1 MIDKR
6 SYSLSAKTSIGVYA
20 LVLITFSLTA
30 AVSFISNSKH
40 IRKDVAHSVLLM
52 AEKKQTELDMNFAA
66 IEEAVYVAENY
77 ILKTLDEE
85 RLLND
90 SSYEEKYMEEIADV
104 MTNYPGNP
112 KGVVSVYFRMEQ
124 ERFGPKKGIFYR
136 GNKRTGFVKIRN
148 TDLSMYS
155 TGQTEYVGWYYI
167 PVWAKKPVWMNPYE
181 NKNLDTQIIAF
192 VSPVYR
198 NEKLLGVVGMDIKL
212 AVLKDIVDTLPTDN
226 ALALLIGSEKNL
238 IYSNRSH
245 LFNNAV
251 DQSANVTSIFDLFKG
266 GNSHSMEDFYWNRMK
281 HTGLVKKLENGM
293 SLVIALPHTVY
304 STTMFNLFMT
314 FATILL
320 VIFSLTW
327 VMVNFAADRI
337 IRPIRILTEATF
349 KLSRGELY
357 INIPYKSNNELGILS
372 DNIRKMTSQMREY
385 IDYIRDQTVRE
396 REAKEAAI
404 SESESKSEF
413 LASMYLSMH
422 EIDLEHNTFTEIHSR
437 KNIGD
442 AVRRSVGN
450 ARAIL
455 PEVMQE
461 MSDETSW
468 DSLLPFVNLD
478 TINDRLKGRITVA
491 QEFLGVG
498 GKWCRGRFIAMDRK
512 PDGTLTHVLW
522 AVEYIDAEKKE
533 REQLQT
539 ESARMKFEA
548 EKNAAAN
555 QAKSAFLANMS
566 HEIRTPINA
575 VLGMDEMILRESADK
590 TILGYAA
597 NIKSAGTNLLEIVN
611 EILDFSK
618 IEAGKME
625 ILPEEYEIQSVI
637 TDLFNMIDE
646 RAKHKKLKFILDVN
660 KKIPKILCGD
670 FVRIKQCILNL
681 LTNAIKY
688 TRKGSVTFSV
698 DYEKV
703 GGDKIMLEVRVKD
716 TGIGI
721 KKADMEKLCS
731 PFERIDEEKNRT
743 IEGTGLGMSIVTRI
757 LAMMDSK
764 LEIESEYGQ
773 GSEFS
778 FRIAQKVIDW
788 TEIGDIN
795 AKNKKNKIRIAN
807 YKEKLHAPKAHL
819 LFVDDTDMNLE
830 VIKGLLKKTAMKIDT
845 VLSGKEALEK
855 VQENC
860 YDIIFIDHRM
870 PEMDGIETLHAMQSL
885 SGNLCKDKPCVALT
899 ANAIS
904 GVRQMY
910 IDEGFTD
917 YLTKPVNPEKLE
929 NMIIKYL
936 PGDYLET
943 SAEEPEEALS
953 DEECEKLAD
962 GTNPFIEKL
971 NSIEEIDVM
980 SGLTNCGSAAIL
992 EFSIKKFYSS
1002 VSDRVVEIQQFFEGE
1017 DWSNYAIKIHAL
1029 KSTSRLIG
1037 AMGLSMRAENLELS
1051 ADKGE
1056 TEEILENHKT
1066 LMNDF
1071 LAFKKKLEV
1080 LFDEDAGAEKP
1091 LISEAELSA
1100 NIKKIGNFAESFDI
1114 DGVDSVMSELSK
1126 FKIPEE
1132 YKDKVEKIHSMI
1144 ENVDFISL
1152 QELLKGS

>member
-1 MIDKR
+1 MIDKHG
-6 SYSLSAKTSIGVYA
+6 YSLRAKTSIGVYA
-20 LVLITFSLTA
+20 LVLLTFSLTVG
-30 AVSFISNSKH
+30 VSFLNGSRH
-40 IRKDVAHSVLLM
+40 IKQNVAQTVILM
-52 AEKKQTELDMNFAA
+52 AEKKQTELDMNFTAV
-66 IEEAVYVAENY
+66 EEAVNVAQSY
-77 ILKTLDEE
+77 ILRTLDED
-85 RLLND
+85 RILQD
-90 SSYEEKYMEEIADV
+90 SSYMEKYMDRLAGV
-104 MTNYPGNP
+104 MTNYSGNP
-112 KGVVSVYFRMEQ
+112 KGVVSVFFRMEQ
-124 ERFGPKKGIFYR
+124 ERFGPKTGIFYR

-155 TGQTEYVGWYYI
+155 ANQTEYVGWYYI
-167 PVWAKKPVWMNPYE
+167 PVWAKQPVWMTPYE
-181 NKNLDTQIIAF
+181 NRALDTQIITY
-192 VSPVYR
+192 VSPVYKNDR
-198 NEKLLGVVGMDIKL
+198 LLGVAGMDIKL
-212 AVLKDIVDTLPTDN
+212 AALKEIVDTLPADN
-226 ALALLIGSEKNL
+226 ALALLIGNEKNL

-245 LFNNAV
+245 ILNNAL

-266 GNSHSMEDFYWNRMK
+266 GSSHSMEEFYWNRMK
-281 HTGLVKKLENGM
+281 HTGLIKRLVNGM
-293 SLVIALPHTVY
+293 NLVIALPHTVY
-304 STTMFNLFMT
+304 SATMFNLFIT

-320 VIFSLTW
+320 VVFSITW

-337 IRPIRILTEATF
+337 IQPIRILTEATF

-357 INIPYKSNNELGILS
+357 ISIPYKSNNELGHLA
-372 DNIRKMTSQMREY
+372 DNIRKMTSQMKEY
-385 IDYIRDQTVRE
+385 IDYIRDQTARE

-450 ARAIL
+450 ARSIL

-478 TINDRLKGRITVA
+478 TINERLKGRITVA

-512 PDGTLTHVLW
+512 PDGSLNHVLW

-548 EKNAAAN
+548 ERNAAAN

-575 VLGMDEMILRESADK
+575 VLGMDEMILREAADK

-625 ILPEEYEIQSVI
+625 ILPEEYEIRSVI

-646 RAKHKKLKFILDVN
+646 RARHKKLEFILDVN
-660 KKIPKILCGD
+660 QKLPKILCGD

-698 DYEKV
+698 DYEKA

-764 LEIESEYGQ
+764 LEIQSEYGK

-778 FRIAQKVIDW
+778 FRVEQKVIDW
-788 TEIGDIN
+788 TEIGDIKEEN
-795 AKNKKNKIRIAN
+795 NKNRIRIAS
-807 YKEKLHAPKAHL
+807 YKEKLHAPKASL

-830 VIKGLLKKTAMKIDT
+830 VIKGLLKKTGMKIDT
-845 VLSGKEALEK
+845 ALSGMEALEK
-855 VQENC
+855 VQENS
-860 YDIIFIDHRM
+860 YDILFIDHRM
-870 PEMDGIETLHAMQSL
+870 PEMDGIETLQAMKAL
-885 SGNLCKDKPCVALT
+885 AGNLCIEKPCIALT

-910 IDEGFTD
+910 IDAGFTD

-929 NMIIKYL
+929 DMIRKYL
-936 PGDYLET
+936 PPDYLET
-943 SAEEPEEALS
+943 SPEDSEEALS
-953 DEECEKLAD
+953 DEDCEKLAD

-971 NSIEEIDVM
+971 YTIKEIDVM

-1002 VSDRVVEIQQFFEGE
+1002 VSDRIVELQQSFEGE
-1017 DWSNYAIKIHAL
+1017 DWKNYSIKIHAL
-1029 KSTSRLIG
+1029 KSTARLIG
-1037 AMGLSMRAENLELS
+1037 AMGLSMRAENLELC

-1056 TEEILENHKT
+1056 TGEILEKHKE

-1071 LAFKKKLEV
+1071 LSFREKLTV
-1080 LFDEDAGAEKP
+1080 LFDEEADSEKP
-1091 LISEAELSA
+1091 LISESELSA

-1114 DGVDSVMSELSK
+1114 DGVDSVMSELSR

-1132 YKDKVEKIHSMI
+1132 YKDKVEKIHTMI

-1152 QELLKGS
+1152 QELLKGD